1 MTNEP
6 IKGFNQLIFLIF
18 MLIYLLLLSKSG
30 TLIIGKIKEF
40 KYVSLQRLN
49 TIPLR
54 VEYEIAI
61 NVQKNKPPNKGFS
74 LFIC

>member
-54 VEYEIAI
+54 VEYEIAN
-61 NVQKNKPPNKGFS
+61 NVQTNKPPNKGFS
-74 LFIC
+74 LFI